1 LEGIELRRMAL
12 SDLSQVHAIEKEC
25 FGSPWSINSFK
36 YELQQSESIFKA
48 AVLDEQ
54 VVGYVCLR
62 TMLDITHV
70 MNLAVLPQYRRR
82 GIGLMLL
89 NDALL
94 ELRSLRPEIKFVTL
108 EVRESSGALKLYEK
122 AGFAAI
128 GKRKGYYHSPDE
140 DAIIMGMEILGSEE
154 S

>member
-1 LEGIELRRMAL
+1 MEGIKLRRMTPA
-12 SDLSQVHAIEKEC
+12 DLPQVLAIETEC
-25 FGSPWSINSFK
+25 FSSPWSIRSFK
-36 YELQQSESIFKA
+36 FEIEQSESIFKT

-70 MNLAVLPQYRRR
+70 MNLAVLPQYRRK
-82 GIGLMLL
+82 GIGIMLL
-89 NDALL
+89 KDALL
-94 ELRSLRPEIKFVTL
+94 ELRRLRPDIKFVTL

-140 DAIIMGMEILGSEE
+140 DAIIMGMEIVE
-154 S
+154 

>member
-1 LEGIELRRMAL
+1 MEGIKLRSMTQA
-12 SDLSQVHAIEKEC
+12 DLSQVLAIEEEC
-25 FGSPWSINSFK
+25 FSSPWSINSFK
-36 YELQQSESIFKA
+36 YEIEQSESIFKA

-70 MNLAVLPQYRRR
+70 MNLAVLPQYRRM
-82 GIGLMLL
+82 GIGLILL
-89 NDALL
+89 RDALH
-94 ELRSLRPEIKFVTL
+94 ELRRQRPDIKFVTL

-140 DAIIMGMEILGSEE
+140 DAIIMGMEIVESE
-154 S
+154 

>member
-1 LEGIELRRMAL
+1 MEGIKLRSMTQA
-12 SDLSQVHAIEKEC
+12 DLSQVHAIEKEC
-25 FGSPWSINSFK
+25 FGSPWTISSFR

-54 VVGYVCLR
+54 VAGYVCLR

-70 MNLAVLPQYRRR
+70 MNLAVLPEYRRR
-82 GIGLMLL
+82 GIGIMLL
-89 NDALL
+89 KEALL
-94 ELRSLRPEIKFVTL
+94 ELKRLRPDIKFVTL
-108 EVRESSGALKLYEK
+108 EVRESGGALKLYEK

-140 DAIIMGMEILGSEE
+140 DAIIMGMEILKSE
-154 S
+154 

>member
-1 LEGIELRRMAL
+1 MEGIKLRRMTPA
-12 SDLSQVHAIEKEC
+12 DLPQAHAIEKEC
-25 FGSPWSINSFK
+25 FSSPWSINSFK
-36 YELQQSESIFKA
+36 YEVQNSDSIFKV
-48 AVLDEQ
+48 AVLDEK
-54 VVGYVCLR
+54 VAGYVCLR

-89 NDALL
+89 KDALL
-94 ELRSLRPEIKFVTL
+94 ELRRSRPDIKIVTL
-108 EVRESSGALKLYEK
+108 EVRESSGAFTLYEK

-140 DAIIMGMEILGSEE
+140 DAIIMGMEITE
-154 S
+154 

>member
-1 LEGIELRRMAL
+1 MEGIKLRKMTPA
-12 SDLSQVHAIEKEC
+12 DLSQVIAIENEC
-25 FGSPWSINSFK
+25 FSSPWSIRSFK
-36 YELQQSESIFKA
+36 YEIEQSDSIFKT
-48 AVLDEQ
+48 AVLDEH

-82 GIGLMLL
+82 GIGIMLL
-89 NDALL
+89 KDALI
-94 ELRSLRPEIKFVTL
+94 ELRRLRPDIKFVTL

-140 DAIIMGMEILGSEE
+140 DAIIMGMEIVK
-154 S
+154 

>member
-1 LEGIELRRMAL
+1 MTLA
-12 SDLSQVHAIEKEC
+12 DLSQVHAIEKEC
-25 FGSPWSINSFK
+25 FSSPWSLNSFK
-36 YELQQSESIFKA
+36 YEIKQSESIFKV
-48 AVLDEQ
+48 AVLDEK

-82 GIGLMLL
+82 GIGIMLL
-89 NDALL
+89 KDALFD
-94 ELRSLRPEIKFVTL
+94 LRRQRPDIKFVTL

-122 AGFAAI
+122 AGFAVI

-140 DAIIMGMEILGSEE
+140 DAIIMGMEIVK
-154 S
+154 